1 MTKQSEDKPF
11 ERNKDAN
18 IFQRLHAVMME
29 VDYVQK
35 THEISFGNN
44 SYKVVTHDAVT
55 AKVRPIM
62 VKHGVIYVPH
72 NLAVEQD
79 GNRTAVR
86 LDIVFIN
93 IDRPDDRVAVPT
105 IGYGIDS
112 GDKGP
117 GKAVSYAVKYA
128 LLKALGLETG
138 EDADLDG
145 GAEHKEGE
153 KSPPGISK
161 VRIEVNEAVRE
172 LYACGD
178 EDTLTAFLSQPS
190 TKRLAV
196 KVCHEYPTLW
206 IGPENSGLK
215 GAIEGAA
222 VQVGASAF
230 VVGYIRSVENV
241 NIKKAA

>member
-1 MTKQSEDKPF
+1 MPKQTDDKPF
-11 ERNKDAN
+11 ERDKEAN
-18 IFQRLHAVMME
+18 IFQRLHAVMIE
-29 VDYVQK
+29 CDYVQK
-35 THEISFGNN
+35 TDAISFGNN

-55 AKVRPIM
+55 AKVRPLL
-62 VKHGVIYVPH
+62 VKHGVVYVPQ
-72 NLAVEQD
+72 NMVVDQD
-79 GNRTAVR
+79 GNRTSVR
-86 LDIVFIN
+86 LDVTFIN
-93 IDRPDDRVAVPT
+93 IDRPEDRIAVPT

-145 GAEHKEGE
+145 GTEHKEGE

-196 KVCHEYPTLW
+196 KVFHEYPTLW
-206 IGPENSGLK
+206 VGPENSGLK

-222 VQVGASAF
+222 VQVGAGAF

-241 NIKKAA
+241 NVKKAA